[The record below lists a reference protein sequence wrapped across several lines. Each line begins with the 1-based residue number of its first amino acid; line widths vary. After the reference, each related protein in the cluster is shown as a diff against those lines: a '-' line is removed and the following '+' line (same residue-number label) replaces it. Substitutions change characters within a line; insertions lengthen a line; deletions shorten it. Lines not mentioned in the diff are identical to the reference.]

1 MKKIFTLLTM
11 LVCMVTTASAVGE
24 VFTISFNGA
33 NEQSTEGYFSWNTAK
48 HNFNAAYY
56 GTYDGVE
63 YTKGLKMEGA
73 TEVSWKSE
81 ATATVTI
88 VQCNHKNGTANT
100 NTNKLD
106 GTELAIETAVED
118 AANSIRVYTITD
130 VPAGDH
136 KITRGSGENGILLVK
151 VEYTGAAM
159 TTLEAPVVTANTT
172 TGEVTIGAVANAKEI
187 RYTIDG
193 TDPTA
198 ENGEVYSA
206 PFVVADGTVVKAA
219 AIGDDVTFI
228 TSAITEVQVLIE
240 GTVPVAPVVSQQNGS
255 VAIVCATPAVTI
267 EYSTDNATWTTYT
280 RTFTL
285 FENATLYTRAS
296 RAGVTSDVAS
306 VEVAVPVKPTAS
318 SMETIILDGGSFQQD
333 ASYGYIWNG
342 TPGTPNEGWSLVC
355 GNETKSYST
364 GSDITEDEYTAIKA
378 SNGASNTIKIPAGKK
393 VVFATIYSYVNA
405 ASSGARTCGWREVG
419 GVTYDVNL
427 VPNQAFTNVEDH
439 KTNPD
444 IRMYQLDATG
454 EFSFT
459 NTGEQH
465 AFFLELMY
473 CDADD
478 NTLVSGIDGIVAE
491 DTVVDGPVYNIAGQ
505 QVTKSYKGIVI
516 KNGKKYIQK

>member
-33 NEQSTEGYFSWNTAK
+33 NEQSTEGYFSWNDAK
-48 HNFNAAYY
+48 HSFNKKFV

-63 YTKGLKMEGA
+63 YTNGLKMEGA
-73 TEVSWKSE
+73 TKVSWKSE

-88 VQCNHKNGTANT
+88 VQSTWSAHTI
-100 NTNKLD
+100 KLD
-106 GTELAIETAVED
+106 GTEIPVETAVED
-118 AANSIRVYTITD
+118 AANGVRVYTITD

-136 KITRGSGENGILLVK
+136 AITRGSNESGIFLVK

-255 VAIVCATPAVTI
+255 VAIVCATPAATI

-296 RAGVTSDVAS
+296 RTGVTSEVAT
-306 VEVAVPVKPTAS
+306 VEVTVPVKPTAS
-318 SMETIILDGGSFQQD
+318 TMETIILDGGSFQAD
-333 ASYGYIWNG
+333 ADYAYIWNG
-342 TPGTPNEGWSLVC
+342 TPGTSYEGWSLVC

-364 GSDITEDEYTAIKA
+364 GSDITEDEYTTIKA
-378 SNGASNTIKIPAGKK
+378 SNGAANTIKIPAGKK

-427 VPNQAFTNVEDH
+427 VPNQAFTNLEDH

-465 AFFLELMY
+465 AFFLELMV
-473 CDADD
+473 CDAED
-478 NTLVSGIDGIVAE
+478 NTLVSGIDGILAE

>member
-24 VFTISFNGA
+24 VFTISFNGD

-88 VQCNHKNGTANT
+88 VQCNHKNGAANT

-159 TTLEAPVVTANTT
+159 TTLEAPAVTANTT

-285 FENATLYTRAS
+285 FENATLYTRAT

-318 SMETIILDGGSFQQD
+318 TMEPIILDGGSFQAD
-333 ASYGYIWNG
+333 ADYAYIWNG
-342 TPGTPNEGWSLVC
+342 TPGTSYEGWSLVC

-364 GSDITEDEYTAIKA
+364 GSDITEDEYTTIKA
-378 SNGASNTIKIPAGKK
+378 SNGAANTIKIPAGKK

-405 ASSGARTCGWREVG
+405 SSSGARTCGWREVG

-427 VPNQAFTNVEDH
+427 VPNQAFTNLEDH

-465 AFFLELMY
+465 AFFLELMV